1 MWLKSYLRRKQF
13 VFVNR
18 SCSVTRGMKYR
29 VPQGSIL
36 GPLLFIVQYIYIT
49 DISESLR
56 QHISQN
62 SFYIRLM
69 MLT

>member
-13 VFVNR
+13 VSVNG
-18 SCSVTRGMKYR
+18 SCSVTRGMKYG